1 MIQNVVYDALDRNM
15 VQPASPQTPQISGRQ
30 VVIDPKQNVLEND
43 QLLISYALVPKGI
56 TSAIFVTEG
65 FAATVGNS

>member
-1 MIQNVVYDALDRNM
+1 M
-15 VQPASPQTPQISGRQ
+15 
-30 VVIDPKQNVLEND
+30 IDPKQNVLEND